1 MSSLLTEITPLS
13 EKDCFYIV
21 ERHKSEFLFPL
32 HRHRDYEL
40 NFIENGRGVRRVVG
54 DSVEE
59 IGDYELT
66 LVAGESL
73 VHAWEQGSCTYS
85 DVREITI
92 QFAPELFSPELLGKN
107 QFSSIRKM
115 LARAEHGLTF
125 SLKTIMKVYSMLDI
139 LASQTERFEQFLC
152 FLKIL
157 NELSLAEDSRV
168 LASSAF
174 AKVEGDV
181 ESRRINKVKQY
192 ISEHYNE
199 EVRLEFEQTLGA
211 QDMNAKWL
219 DLIRNSKMLL
229 ANTISGDGQAVAE
242 AISKLRETEY
252 APTFY
257 NDEQS
262 LRYIIKFAY
271 IACIGQY
278 MKVEELPS
286 GKGIADVVYLPK
298 HRSSLPALVIELKW
312 NQTAGGAI
320 EQIKERS
327 YPAILK
333 EYQDEIILV
342 GINYDTKTKEHSCVI
357 QKMI

>member
-59 IGDYELT
+59 IGDYERT
-66 LVAGESL
+66 LVAGESP
-73 VHAWEQGSCTYS
+73 VHAWEQGSCTYP

-92 QFAPELFSPELLGKN
+92 QFAPELFSLELLGKN

-199 EVRLEFEQTLGA
+199 EIRLDDLSSIAGMSTSAFCRFFKTHTGRTVMDYLIDIRLGNAARLLVDTTAPISEICWQCGFNNLSNFNRIFKAKRGYTPRDFRTLFKK
-211 QDMNAKWL
+211 N
-219 DLIRNSKMLL
+219 R
-229 ANTISGDGQAVAE
+229 V
-242 AISKLRETEY
+242 
-252 APTFY
+252 F
-257 NDEQS
+257 
-262 LRYIIKFAY
+262 
-271 IACIGQY
+271 
-278 MKVEELPS
+278 V
-286 GKGIADVVYLPK
+286 
-298 HRSSLPALVIELKW
+298 
-312 NQTAGGAI
+312 
-320 EQIKERS
+320 
-327 YPAILK
+327 
-333 EYQDEIILV
+333 
-342 GINYDTKTKEHSCVI
+342 
-357 QKMI
+357 